1 MYRVHRLGY
10 IEAKTLE
17 LSLSEPVLRRAK
29 YSYPYLTLGFELEIE
44 KVLGVSVE
52 GADRIRIYRNI
63 ETDEQRVIIESDRS

>member
-29 YSYPYLTLGFELEIE
+29 HSYPYLTLGFELEIE
-44 KVLGVSVE
+44 KVLGISLE
-52 GADRIRIYRNI
+52 GADRIRIYRNL
-63 ETDEQRVIIESDRS
+63 ETDEQRVVIESDRS

>member
-17 LSLSEPVLRRAK
+17 LSLSESTLRRARH
-29 YSYPYLTLGFELEIE
+29 SYPYLTLGFELEVE
-44 KVLGVSVE
+44 RELGISIE
-52 GADRIRIYRNI
+52 GADRIRIFRNL